1 MNKILLS
8 LLGLFCM
15 PIFAQKGTCFYNAN
29 IHTGTG
35 VYVEKGTL
43 CIDKGKINY
52 YGIQPEKLPA
62 GSIDL
67 QKKHIYPGIIA
78 LNTTLGIKE
87 IDMVKQS
94 NDFQE
99 IGQLNP
105 EVRSLT
111 GFNCESRVLES
122 VKSNG
127 ILLVQSSPRGN
138 LISGQSSIFKTN
150 CLNWEDG
157 VVNADDAL
165 HLKWPEMP
173 DTAQYRNKRAA
184 QNAVEQYK
192 KAKDLMMN
200 YFADAYT
207 YFLTKEKQVNL
218 KLKAAEKL
226 FQGKSAIFIQLNRS
240 KSVVEAIEFCKKY
253 AIKKVVLVGGEILIE
268 NAGFINRN
276 NVMVVLDRLHA
287 LPENHDDIS
296 FSKYQLAAKA
306 YELKMTYALNYDG
319 DMEAMGQ
326 RNLPYLAGTSVAYGV
341 PYEEAVKS
349 ITLNAAKI
357 AGIDQYYGSIE
368 IGKSATFIV
377 TEGDFL
383 DMKSS
388 IVYSL
393 YLDGKQIDKSNFQ
406 EKLFEKYK

>member
-1 MNKILLS
+1 
-8 LLGLFCM
+8 
-15 PIFAQKGTCFYNAN
+15 
-29 IHTGTG
+29 
-35 VYVEKGTL
+35 
-43 CIDKGKINY
+43 
-52 YGIQPEKLPA
+52 
-62 GSIDL
+62 
-67 QKKHIYPGIIA
+67 
-78 LNTTLGIKE
+78 
-87 IDMVKQS
+87 
-94 NDFQE
+94 
-99 IGQLNP
+99 
-105 EVRSLT
+105 
-111 GFNCESRVLES
+111 
-122 VKSNG
+122 
-127 ILLVQSSPRGN
+127 
-138 LISGQSSIFKTN
+138 
-150 CLNWEDG
+150 LNWEDG